1 MFHHNMTFS
10 NNALYNHKQWSVSS
24 AENLG
29 PSHFSNRYRR
39 EVISYSNN
47 SISYHPT
54 IPGLIAG
61 TRSMFWT
68 RGKITTKYYW
78 PEGDTPANCDI
89 ATSISNFKQYVN
101 DYKASGSFAA
111 DVTIEETANSVT
123 MSLDLSHDNEAY
135 RQINTMYVPDSKKV
149 TTTFENN
156 VTCVCWLNLN
166 ETLQHYGTQITDLQ
180 KGVQRTFNKFDNEC
194 YVVFSA
200 NVVTDGGTTLNQYQM
215 YKMNSNTIVG
225 TPSANGKAIYYHGQP
240 D

>member
-1 MFHHNMTFS
+1 MTFS
-10 NNALYNHKQWSVSS
+10 NNALYNHKQWSISS

-29 PSHFSNRYRR
+29 PSHFSSRYRR

-47 SISYHPT
+47 SINYHPT
-54 IPGLIAG
+54 IPGLIQG

-68 RGKITTKYYW
+68 RGKVTTKWYW

-89 ATSISNFKQYVN
+89 ATSISNYKQYIN
-101 DYKASGSFAA
+101 DCKSSGLLSDSANIA
-111 DVTIEETANSVT
+111 IVEETANSVT
-123 MSLDLSHDNEAY
+123 LSMEFSHDNEAY
-135 RQINTMYVPDSKKV
+135 RRNNGMYVPDSGKS

-156 VTCVCWLNLN
+156 ATCICWLNLN
-166 ETLQHYGTQITDLQ
+166 ETLQHYVTQITDLQ
-180 KGVQRTFNKFDNEC
+180 KGVQRTFKKFDNEC